1 MPTTAERPVVGLDW
15 TLGMY
20 VPCMQRVRRHCS
32 AATGPPS
39 LPLSLRLAVGWM
51 VDVKDSVVVADI
63 NAATAAVGDSE

>member
-1 MPTTAERPVVGLDW
+1 
-15 TLGMY
+15 MY
-20 VPCMQRVRRHCS
+20 AACQPSLQCS
-32 AATGPPS
+32 NGPS